1 MLSDLGA
8 AIYGLMTVGALL
20 AAESASS
27 ETYVET
33 VVAVVI
39 TMLVYWLAHSYAEF
53 ASERLKDR
61 EPARL
66 AALVRIMGTQV
77 TILFGAAIPLLA
89 LLIDWVIG
97 VSLSSAVTTAL
108 WTAAVMV
115 MLIEVMAGVRAKQS
129 GRELV
134 LQTLFGAF
142 LGLLI
147 IVLRL
152 VLH

>member
-20 AAESASS
+20 AAESAGN
-27 ETYVET
+27 ETYAET
-33 VVAVVI
+33 VIAVVI

-53 ASERLKDR
+53 TSERLKDR
-61 EPARL
+61 EPSRIGM
-66 AALVRIMGTQV
+66 LVHIMGEQV

-89 LLIDWVIG
+89 LLVDWAVGASLNTAVI
-97 VSLSSAVTTAL
+97 TAL
-108 WTAAVMV
+108 ITAAVVVVLM
-115 MLIEVMAGVRAKQS
+115 EVASGVRAKQS

-134 LQTLFGAF
+134 LQAAFGAL
-142 LGLLI
+142 LGVLI
-147 IVLRL
+147 IALRL